1 MVQEEI
7 AIIGAGQAAA
17 ALAARL
23 RENGCDGRITL
34 YGAEPHP
41 PYQRPPLSKRYIA
54 ERWPEDRLAFKTPEA
69 WRALNVDLAL
79 GERVTSVDPAARTLT
94 VCGATRSWTKLALT
108 TGAAPRR
115 PPGALRDLEGV
126 YVLGDLAD
134 ANRLALELKPGRTL
148 LVIGGGYIGL
158 EVAATSVQLGLRVVM
173 VEQAPRILS
182 RVASAETAARL
193 RALHCARGVTLHEGR
208 RIAGVFGAPRVE
220 AVELDD
226 GTRIQ
231 TDLVVV
237 GIGAEPRTKLAEAA
251 GLACADGVLVDEY
264 GRSSAPS
271 VWAAGDCANFPLNG
285 LRTRLESVQNAVD
298 QAECVADDM
307 TGRGRP
313 YRPTPWFWS
322 DQYDMKLQIV
332 GLSRGAE
339 TLVVKR
345 SARGESV
352 WYFRDGQMIAVD
364 ALNDA
369 RAYMAAKKLLEA
381 GRVVCKAEVE
391 RADFDPAALLKK
403 RPDLIGADLRPD
415 RRR

>member
-1 MVQEEI
+1 MAQEEI

-54 ERWPEDRLAFKTPEA
+54 ERWPEERLAFKTPEA
-69 WRALNVDLAL
+69 WRALKVELAL
-79 GERVTSVDPAARTLT
+79 GEPVLSVDPAARTLK
-94 VCGATRSWTKLALT
+94 VGGARRSWTKLAFT
-108 TGAAPRR
+108 TGSAPRSA
-115 PPGALRDLEGV
+115 PGELRGLEGV
-126 YVLGDLAD
+126 YVLGNLAD
-134 ANRLALELKPGRTL
+134 ANCLASELKPGRAL

-158 EVAATSVQLGLRVVM
+158 EIAATSVQLGLRVAV

-193 RALHCARGVTLHEGR
+193 RALHCGRGVALHEGR
-208 RIAGVFGAPRVE
+208 RIARVFGAPRIE

-226 GTRIQ
+226 GARIEA
-231 TDLVVV
+231 DLAVV
-237 GIGAEPRTKLAEAA
+237 GIGAAPRTDLAEAA
-251 GLACADGVLVDEY
+251 GLACGDGVLVDAY

-271 VWAAGDCANFPLNG
+271 VWAAGDCANFPLDG

-307 TGRGRP
+307 TGQSRP

-332 GLSRGAE
+332 GLSRGADS
-339 TLVVKR
+339 LVVKR

-369 RAYMAAKKLLEA
+369 RAYMAAKKLLEV
-381 GRVVCKAEVE
+381 GPVVSKAEVE
-391 RADFDPAALLKK
+391 RAGFDPAALLKK
-403 RPDLIGADLRPD
+403 RPDLVGAGPRSDS
-415 RRR
+415 RR